1 MLHFRLRLGEPSV
14 GLMCCEVTVCT
25 ELEMWAGCPKNWRM
39 QSSQISEAGNAFPL
53 NHFFAGV
60 MQGLRASLGL
70 VDGLATIMQQ
80 RLTPTALACSR
91 LLPVACDQSGVSVPG
106 SHLLADDP
114 LQRRLSS
121 SVDAVTA
128 SSVQQHSNDTHEIA
142 FAKLTPRAVVE
153 KLDQFIVGPWNKT

>member
-1 MLHFRLRLGEPSV
+1 MGEPSV